1 MFSGEG
7 NPMYGSK
14 LTKEHKQKL
23 TTSRNIILTDGNKNW
38 ESIVSYMK
46 ENKIGFQTYKK
57 RLQEGNVWIV
67 D

>member
-1 MFSGEG
+1 
-7 NPMYGSK
+7 MYGSK